1 MDNNL
6 FDDLVASIKEAGAI
20 KRNEI
25 KASRVTELELP
36 DIKEVREKTGL
47 TQSEF
52 AARLHI
58 SARTLQNW
66 EQGRRYPTGPAARGR
81 LRERAKSY
89 AKALANDILR

>member
-1 MDNNL
+1 M
-6 FDDLVASIKEAGAI
+6 KEAGAI

-25 KASRVTELELP
+25 KASRVTALELP

-47 TQSEF
+47 TQAEF

-66 EQGRRYPTGPAARGR
+66 EQGRRYPTGPAATLIR
-81 LRERAKSY
+81 
-89 AKALANDILR
+89 ILDAHPNLI

>member
-47 TQSEF
+47 T
-52 AARLHI
+52 HVCI
-58 SARTLQNW
+58 SAREPYKTGNKADAIQ
-66 EQGRRYPTGPAARGR
+66 QGQQQP
-81 LRERAKSY
+81 
-89 AKALANDILR
+89 

>member
-6 FDDLVASIKEAGAI
+6 FDDLTASIKEAGAI

-25 KASRVTELELP
+25 TANRVTELKFP

-47 TQSEF
+47 TQAEF

-66 EQGRRYPTGPAARGR
+66 EQGRRYPTGPAATLIR
-81 LRERAKSY
+81 
-89 AKALANDILR
+89 ILVAHPTLI